1 MSSLVLCHKQKA
13 TQPTRLA
20 HIRYKIYT
28 LEELAYLMC
37 DTLYLLDHTLM
48 EESFCAWIE
57 RELGLFQLADG
68 LREQIARRVSL
79 EEFILYFL
87 SHTQIYTRSELADI
101 KSVLDELEGQEE
113 VEKQKLKADDLLV
126 HREYE
131 NAVLAYQSIL
141 AAQRTE
147 GVSAEFYGK
156 VYACL
161 GAAYGRL
168 FLYREAAKAYSAAY
182 QICDDYEMVR
192 AYIYACRQYMSAEE
206 YHLLLAEKDLFKV
219 ADKEN
224 AAAISAVEES
234 VPEHIDDSVIND
246 WKKTYREI
254 PV

>member
-13 TQPTRLA
+13 TQPTKLA

-37 DTLYLLDHTLM
+37 DNLYLLDHSLM
-48 EESFCAWIE
+48 EEPFCAWIE

-87 SHTQIYTRSELADI
+87 SHTQIYTRSELGDI
-101 KSVLDELEGQEE
+101 KAVLDELEGQEE
-113 VEKQKLKADDLLV
+113 VEKQKMKADDLLAN
-126 HREYE
+126 HEYE

-161 GAAYGRL
+161 GAAYGHL
-168 FLYREAAKAYSAAY
+168 FLYRESAKAYSAAY
-182 QICDDYEMVR
+182 QICENYDMIR
-192 AYIYACRQYMSAEE
+192 SYIYACRQYMTAEE
-206 YHLLLAEKDLFKV
+206 YHLLLAENDLFKV

-224 AAAISAVEES
+224 SAAIRETEES
-234 VPEHIDDSVIND
+234 LEGQVNESRIEE
-246 WKKTYREI
+246 WKKSYREI

>member
-1 MSSLVLCHKQKA
+1 MNSLILCHKQKA
-13 TQPTRLA
+13 TQPTKLA

-37 DTLYLLDHTLM
+37 DNLYLLDHTLM
-48 EESFCAWIE
+48 DEPLCAWLE

-68 LREQIARRVSL
+68 LREQIAKRVTL

-87 SHTQIYTRSELADI
+87 SHTGIYTRAELADI
-101 KSVLDELEGQEE
+101 KTVLDELEGQEE
-113 VEKQKLKADDLLV
+113 VEKQKMKADDLLAN
-126 HREYE
+126 HEYE

-147 GVSAEFYGK
+147 GVSGDFYGK

-161 GAAYGRL
+161 GAAYGHL
-168 FLYREAAKAYSAAY
+168 FLYKEAAQAYNAAY
-182 QICDDYEMVR
+182 QICEDYDMVR
-192 AYIYACRQYMSAEE
+192 AYIYACRQYMTAEE

-224 AAAISAVEES
+224 TASINEAEEAFAEAPDES
-234 VPEHIDDSVIND
+234 SIEE
-246 WKKTYREI
+246 WKKIYREI